1 MCPGL
6 VLKKLCT
13 PKDGLWENYTCGR
26 RQTLQEPAAVQALE
40 TFLLHNPR
48 RGAEGNCWPLGSAGR
63 GAVRTRPWRGWKGC
77 RSSRGLAISPPR
89 RTPGKAANPW
99 VLLAPDAGG
108 TGPWRSIQMYSKGL
122 PGEPTAPGSEALSSC
137 SVSPALSP
145 DKASVPVGTGKKV
158 SKGPDLF
165 SQSRWK
171 G

>member
-63 GAVRTRPWRGWKGC
+63 G
-77 RSSRGLAISPPR
+77 
-89 RTPGKAANPW
+89 
-99 VLLAPDAGG
+99 
-108 TGPWRSIQMYSKGL
+108 
-122 PGEPTAPGSEALSSC
+122 GSEDQALERLERLQELEGPCYKPPKEDSRQSC
-137 SVSPALSP
+137 QPLGAASPRCWRNWALEKYP
-145 DKASVPVGTGKKV
+145 DVLQ
-158 SKGPDLF
+158 GPA
-165 SQSRWK
+165 R
-171 G
+171 